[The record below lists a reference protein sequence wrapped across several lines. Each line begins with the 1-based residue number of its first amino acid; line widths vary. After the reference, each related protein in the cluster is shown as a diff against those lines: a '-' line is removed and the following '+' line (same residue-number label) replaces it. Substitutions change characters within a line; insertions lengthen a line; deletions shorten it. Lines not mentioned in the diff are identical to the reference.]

1 MKKLNLSRSVRAMMA
16 GLAIFM
22 SIPAASAFGQDIQ
35 VYRDEIRQ
43 NQNRMERF
51 KTMDTTRYS
60 SEMSQISSWIDE
72 ALILI
77 GKEETEKVKTLS
89 LKIGVYVDFVDASL
103 ERDCVMGEAM
113 ESESKLKSLKA
124 EFGKLDATVQQL
136 TAEEEVL
143 QNKLA
148 SMKK

>member
-103 ERDCVMGEAM
+103 ERDRVMGEAM